1 MVDRY
6 NDVYIVQMPNIISR
20 VCMHT
25 YCSNQAKAGMNLKTL
40 QYLMEHSDV
49 LVKMNVYPNISFDDA
64 EAELRKMEEVRKE
77 QTEIEKKNEN
87 PMLQKMFKAI

>member
-20 VCMHT
+20 VCMNT

-40 QYLMEHSDV
+40 QYLMWHSNV
-49 LVKMNVYPNISFDDA
+49 LVKMKGYLNISFDDA
-64 EAELRKMEEVRKE
+64 EPELRKMEEVRKE

-87 PMLQKMFKAI
+87 PRLQKMFKAI

>member
-1 MVDRY
+1 
-6 NDVYIVQMPNIISR
+6 
-20 VCMHT
+20 
-25 YCSNQAKAGMNLKTL
+25 
-40 QYLMEHSDV
+40 MEHSDV